1 MSGAKM
7 QGNELFF
14 FCRGENVVMT
24 VFHINR
30 FIVVWQLGPKA
41 KRHLDTEENKE
52 RTRSARVVKRGGGG
66 GH

>member
-7 QGNELFF
+7 QGNELFS

-30 FIVVWQLGPKA
+30 FIVVWQLGPE
-41 KRHLDTEENKE
+41 RHLDTEENKE
-52 RTRSARVVKRGGGG
+52 RTRSSKNAR
-66 GH
+66 